1 MTSKNEAGAE
11 AIRLSALKNLMVLD
25 SPEEQ
30 AYDDITRL
38 AASLCGTPIALISLV
53 DDKRQ
58 WFKAR
63 VGLAARET
71 PRDMAF
77 CAHAILAPSD
87 VLIVEDAQTDTRFA
101 ANPLVTGDPNI
112 RFYAGAPL
120 VTQDDQVLGT
130 LCVID
135 RVPRTLDAEQLDTLK
150 FMAAQVIAMLEAKA
164 GAQVPI
170 DVAVQAQKSAR
181 LDRLRQ
187 LIADERSSSPSGT
200 DTLRLLTQRMR
211 GYERGSNL
219 APSLSEFIEWR
230 NMVELEKAKT
240 RFAQATGGQR
250 KQG

>member
-1 MTSKNEAGAE
+1 MTQKTEAE
-11 AIRLSALKNLMVLD
+11 ETRLAALKSLLVMD

-38 AASLCGTPIALISLV
+38 AASVCGTPIALISLV

-77 CAHAILAPSD
+77 CAHAIPSPND
-87 VLIVEDAQTDTRFA
+87 VLIVQDAQSDTRFA

-120 VTQDDQVLGT
+120 VTKSNQVLGT

-135 RVPRTLDAEQLDTLK
+135 RVPRTLDGEQLETLK
-150 FMAAQVIAMLEAKA
+150 FMAAQVISMLEAKA
-164 GAQVPI
+164 GSQEPI
-170 DVAVQAQKSAR
+170 ALAVDKSTSAR
-181 LDRLRQ
+181 LGQLRKA
-187 LIADERSSSPSGT
+187 IAEERSSSPAGS
-200 DTLRLLTQRMR
+200 DTLRLLTERMR
-211 GYERGSNL
+211 GYEKGSNL

-230 NMVELEKAKT
+230 NMVELEKARS
-240 RFAQATGGQR
+240 RFL
-250 KQG
+250 QGRSASDKNT